1 MLTLA
6 EKIALI
12 TGGGAGIGKGI
23 AELFAELGATTLIID
38 LDASRANEA
47 SAALQRR
54 GMRAHGLVADVTD
67 HAQVTKIFEEI
78 EAQFGRLDVLVN
90 NVGGELGLQKPF
102 VDTTDDE
109 CLRLYDAN
117 LRHAFLVTRAAIPL
131 MRRGSAG
138 GSIISISTIEAYR
151 GIPISTV
158 YSAFKSA
165 LTGFTRSLALE
176 LAQEGIRVNAI
187 APETTETG
195 PPERSLRV
203 MPEHLDRICD
213 WIPLGRFGRPRDIAG
228 AAAFLA
234 SDFAS
239 WITGTT
245 VHVDG
250 GALAA
255 GGWVRMPNGHWTHR
269 PLITGSGYQHH

>member
-1 MLTLA
+1 MLTLT
-6 EKIALI
+6 EKIAVI
-12 TGGGAGIGKGI
+12 TGAGAGIGKGT
-23 AELFAELGATTLIID
+23 AELFAELGATTLIVD
-38 LDASRANEA
+38 RDEARANEA
-47 SAALQRR
+47 GAALQRR
-54 GMRAHGLVADVTD
+54 GLRAHGFVADVTD
-67 HAQVTKIFEEI
+67 PAQVTKIFDEI
-78 EAQFGRLDVLVN
+78 ERRFGRLDILVN

-102 VDTTDDE
+102 LDTTDDE
-109 CLRLYDAN
+109 CLKLYDAN

-131 MRRGSAG
+131 MRVGSTG
-138 GSIISISTIEAYR
+138 GSIITISTIEAFR

-165 LTGFTRSLALE
+165 ITGFTRSLALE

-187 APETTETG
+187 APETTDSA
-195 PPERSLRV
+195 PAERSLRV
-203 MPEHLDRICD
+203 MPEHLDRIRD

-245 VHVDG
+245 IHVDG

-255 GGWVRMPNGHWTHR
+255 GGWVRTPNGHWTHR
-269 PLITGSGYQHH
+269 PLVTGSGYRHH